1 MPYSTLD
8 PNILIDQHNSVVSI
22 LRKPNSENAE
32 HAFLVVEVLSSFD
45 KMVLRRYDLFIDK
58 ENAEGKALIYIKPEV
73 ILDLQDARITLLE
86 DILKGEEV
94 YSISWSITKQQVIA
108 LHNDI
113 LRDKANPPKYQ
124 ISGDASLIAKSTSVE
139 GHSCFTW
146 AREKL
151 HNLADERI
159 RLPEKYT
166 DFIAAKTS
174 FYIKGANHT
183 SGKCVLL

>member
-1 MPYSTLD
+1 MAYSVLD

-22 LRKPNSENAE
+22 LRKPDGADAE
-32 HAFLVVEVLSSFD
+32 HAFLIVETLNSFGG
-45 KMVLRRYDLFIDK
+45 MVLRRYDLFFDK
-58 ENAEGKALIYIKPEV
+58 ESAEGKSLIYIKPEV
-73 ILDLQDARITLLE
+73 IIDLEDARVALLE
-86 DILKGEEV
+86 DILRGEEV
-94 YSISWSITKQQVIA
+94 YSISWSITKQQVIG

-113 LRDKANPPKYQ
+113 LRDKANPPRYQ
-124 ISGDASLIAKSTSVE
+124 ISGSTSLIAKSSSAE

-151 HNLADERI
+151 HNLADDRI

-174 FYIKGANHT
+174 FYIKGVNRT

>member
-8 PNILIDQHNSVVSI
+8 ENIPIDHDNFVVSI
-22 LRKPNSENAE
+22 LRKPNSENSE
-32 HAFLVVEVLSSFD
+32 HAFLIVEAISSFNT
-45 KMVLRRYDLFIDK
+45 MILRRYDLFIDK
-58 ENAEGKALIYIKPEV
+58 ESAEGKALIYIKPEV
-73 ILDLQDARITLLE
+73 IVDAKDAKTALLE
-86 DILKGEEV
+86 DILRGQEV
-94 YSISWSITKQQVIA
+94 YSISWSITKQQATA

-113 LRDKANPPKYQ
+113 LKDKQNPPTYQ
-124 ISGDASLIAKSTSVE
+124 VSGNTSLVAKSISIE

-151 HNLADERI
+151 HNLEDVRI

-174 FYIKGANHT
+174 LYIKGKNHV
-183 SGKCVLL
+183 SGKCSLM